1 MAQESGEENKTF
13 FLMEE
18 PTLSCPKIF
27 STTLEEL
34 LENYNREEF
43 KGNRF
48 CRFFRLEELLYDG
61 EKPTREAWQNFI
73 SAVRVSGMNFVYV
86 IRGDEK
92 GTHIYF
98 GLAARP
104 GTRAA
109 AQLGDYAHDIIESS
123 FQGMFKGSSLTALRA
138 EDAEAEIFSP
148 IKNNHYVN
156 LVTGVPSVQDDRQ
169 KKSDNDYQGMDRLI
183 SAMHGEN
190 WQMVIVCEPL
200 SQDDVAE
207 LREQTYEIFDK
218 LSMLAK
224 SSLQSSR
231 STSRSESLGTSSGQS
246 HTTGESDTHG
256 KTDTTGSS
264 TGKSFSENVSISQ
277 TTSSGESVT
286 ISHTQGKSSSHSDG
300 HSQNSGYQKTDGH
313 SSNTS
318 KSKSANQSSSHGSSS
333 SSDSHGTSDSSSSS
347 SGRSFSET
355 HSSGSGQSHSD
366 TRGFSESE
374 TQGKSRNTSTS
385 EVQGKSRANQ
395 QSSGTT
401 ESTSL
406 SDSHGTSQSDS
417 VSVGKTSGTS
427 DTQGN
432 SLTASVDVVNKKAA
446 EFLKY
451 IDETLL
457 PRLSSGSNRGMFKTA
472 VYLLTQ
478 TKSIN
483 ARLCNNVTA
492 IFQGKSTAFTPLTT
506 GEPFSNGEWL
516 SDFQI
521 HDVDIE
527 RALPYAMIYGV
538 PCRQN
543 RRELATFLTSDEVGI
558 MAGLPLN
565 EVPGIS
571 LRRFVPFGL
580 NPSQTQSKESP
591 DQLLF
596 GQLVYGGKILPNN
609 TVSLDKN
616 VLNKHIFV
624 TGITGSGKTVTCKR
638 LLTVSKMPF
647 LVIEPAKTEYQ
658 ELLYQEGMEDL
669 IVFTLGTEN
678 GLPLRFNP
686 FEMLPEE
693 NLTAHIDM
701 VKAAFMSSFHF
712 EASMP
717 QIFEIAMYRVYEQC
731 GWDTESGQFE
741 GTGEIKWPTLSEFIK
756 VLEEV
761 VKEQK
766 FGAELAGNYRGSL
779 ISRIINLTYGAKGK
793 MLNCSRSID
802 FQYLLRSK
810 VVIEMEDLK
819 SPQDKALIMALI
831 MGRLNE
837 AVKQAYRADK
847 NFRHITLIEEA
858 HRLLSKVL
866 PGDDEGK
873 KFSVSIF
880 TDMLAEIRKYGESLI
895 IVDQIPNKLAEDV
908 LKNTATKIVHK
919 LVAKDDKE
927 IIGDTMM
934 LEDEQKI
941 FLSNLTT
948 GRAVVFTENW
958 NKSVCVQVN
967 EINTPQGTDLTQRLA
982 QMEERVKWENRQ
994 IYFPELPRNV
1004 TREKY
1009 LQHVAGKRELI
1020 KILRQLF
1027 GQWIRL
1033 KNKDDVCR
1041 ELFERLPI
1049 NFCETK
1055 DEARA
1060 LLKRL
1065 LNSANKDFKFNEDEE
1080 TLIEAILFAASAE
1093 KNYALFKEK
1102 YSDVLR
1108 GLYGKM

>member
-1 MAQESGEENKTF
+1 MLPESDGNDKNI
-13 FLMEE
+13 LPIEE
-18 PTLSCPKIF
+18 PTLSCPEIF
-27 STTLEEL
+27 STTLDEL
-34 LENYNREEF
+34 PENHEREKF

-61 EKPTREAWQNFI
+61 KKPTREAWQNFI
-73 SAVRVSGMNFVYV
+73 SAIRVPGMNFIYV

-92 GTHIYF
+92 STHIYL
-98 GLAARP
+98 GLSAKPNTEEAAR
-104 GTRAA
+104 
-109 AQLGDYAHDIIESS
+109 LGDYAHDIIESS
-123 FQGMFKGSSLTALRA
+123 FQGMFKGSSLTALREEEA
-138 EDAEAEIFSP
+138 ETEIFSP
-148 IKNNHYVN
+148 IRNNHYVN
-156 LVTGVPSVQDDRQ
+156 IVTGIPSVQDEREKNPD
-169 KKSDNDYQGMDRLI
+169 SDYQGMDRLI

-200 SQDDVAE
+200 SQENVAE

-218 LSMLAK
+218 LSLIAK
-224 SSLQSSR
+224 NSLQSSR
-231 STSRSESLGTSSGQS
+231 STGHSENVGTSIGQS

-264 TGKSFSENVSISQ
+264 TGKSYSENVSISQ

-286 ISHTQGKSSSHSDG
+286 VSHTQGKSSSHTDSRNE
-300 HSQNSGYQKTDGH
+300 NSSHQETRGR

-318 KSKSANQSSSHGSSS
+318 KGKTANQSSSHGSSS
-333 SSDSHGTSDSSSSS
+333 NSNTHGTSDSSSESRGESS
-347 SGRSFSET
+347 SETRSK
-355 HSSGSGQSHSD
+355 SSGHSQSNTSGS
-366 TRGFSESE
+366 SESE
-374 TQGKSRNTSTS
+374 TQGKTRNTGTS

-401 ESTSL
+401 ESTSI
-406 SDSHGTSQSDS
+406 SDSHGTSQSNS
-417 VSVGKTSGTS
+417 VNTGETAGTS
-427 DTQGN
+427 DTQDS

-457 PRLSSGSNRGMFKTA
+457 PRLSKGSNCGIFKTA

-506 GEPFSNGEWL
+506 SEPFSNGEWL
-516 SDFQI
+516 GDFQI
-521 HDVDIE
+521 HDFKLE
-527 RALPYAMIYGV
+527 RALPYGVLYGV
-538 PCRQN
+538 PCREM

-565 EVPGIS
+565 EVPGIA

-580 NPSQTQSKESP
+580 NPSLIPNQKSADNLS
-591 DQLLF
+591 F
-596 GQLVYGGKILPNN
+596 GQLVYGGKLLPNN
-609 TVSLDKN
+609 VVSLDKN

-638 LLTVSKMPF
+638 LLIASKMPF

-658 ELLYQEGMEDL
+658 ELLCQKGTEDL
-669 IVFTLGTEN
+669 VVFTLGTES

-686 FEMLPEE
+686 FEMLPSE
-693 NLTAHIDM
+693 NLTAHVDM

-717 QIFEIAMYRVYEQC
+717 QIFEIAMYRAYEQC
-731 GWDTESGQFE
+731 GWDTESGQYE
-741 GTGEIKWPTLSEFIK
+741 GTGEINFPTLSTFIK
-756 VLEEV
+756 ILEEV

-779 ISRIINLTYGAKGK
+779 ISRIVNLTYGAKGK
-793 MLNCSRSID
+793 MLNCTRSID

-837 AVKQAYRADK
+837 AVKQAYHADK

-873 KFSVSIF
+873 KYSVSMF

-927 IIGDTMM
+927 TIGDTMM
-934 LEDEQKI
+934 LEDEQKT
-941 FLSNLTT
+941 FLSNLPT

-958 NKSVCVQVN
+958 HKPVCVQVD
-967 EINTPQGTDLTQRLA
+967 EISTAQSTDLNQRLA
-982 QMEERVKWENRQ
+982 QMQERVQLENVQ
-994 IYFPELPRNV
+994 IYYPELPKDV

-1027 GQWIRL
+1027 GQWIR
-1033 KNKDDVCR
+1033 KKDEERR

-1049 NFCETK
+1049 NFCTTK
-1055 DEARA
+1055 EAARV

-1065 LNSANKDFKFNEDEE
+1065 LNSANKNFNFGEYEG
-1080 TLIEAILFAASAE
+1080 LFVEAIFFAAAAE
-1093 KNYALFKEK
+1093 KNYEVFKQK
-1102 YSDVLR
+1102 YSDILR
-1108 GLYGKM
+1108 DLNGKM